1 MTLIPVAP
9 PDDFEEVL
17 DIWPLADSS
26 SFFSCGSINWHV
38 QQIGSANAGAKILLV
53 HGTGGTTHSMAPL
66 ASLLAEDHHVTLV
79 DLPGHG
85 FTRGETY
92 RHYTLPGMARA
103 LGSLIAA
110 LEITPTLGVGH
121 SAGAAILL
129 RMALEEDSLFRAIIG
144 INAALEPIE
153 GNAIFSPLAKALFV
167 NPIVPS
173 AVAWQ
178 ARYFRPARSLL
189 KNTGSPLDK
198 INIEPYDR
206 LLRKSSHIAGALG
219 MMANWD
225 LKPLR
230 NRLSELRLPVE
241 LIATDDDIM
250 VPQRVSAAVAKE
262 VGAVELHAIAE
273 GGHLIHEFNPEAIA
287 GRISQMLTSFEEV
300 SA

>member
-1 MTLIPVAP
+1 MTLNHVDP
-9 PDDFEEVL
+9 PGDFAEVG
-17 DIWPLADSS
+17 DFWPLAETSQ
-26 SFFSCGSINWHV
+26 FLNCGSINWHV
-38 QQIGSANAGAKILLV
+38 QQIGDAKADTKILLV
-53 HGTGGTTHSMAPL
+53 HGTGGTAHSMAPL
-66 ASLLAEDHHVTLV
+66 AKLLADKHHVTLV

-92 RHYTLPGMARA
+92 RHYTLPGMART
-103 LGSLIAA
+103 LSNLITN
-110 LEITPTLGVGH
+110 LDITPTLGVGH

-129 RMALEEDSLFRAIIG
+129 RMALEEDRLFRGIIG

-167 NPIVPS
+167 NPLVPS

-206 LLRKSSHIAGALG
+206 LLRKSTHIAGALG

-230 NRLSELRLPVE
+230 SRLGELRLPVE
-241 LIATDDDIM
+241 LLATADDTM
-250 VPQRVSAAVAKE
+250 VPSRVSSSVADEVTAAH
-262 VGAVELHAIAE
+262 LHIIPA
-273 GGHLIHEFNPEAIA
+273 GGHLIHEFKPEVIA
-287 GRISQMLTSFEEV
+287 
-300 SA
+300 

>member
-1 MTLIPVAP
+1 MNLKTTSP
-9 PDDFEEVL
+9 PKDFADVREN
-17 DIWPLADSS
+17 WPLADESR
-26 SFFSCGSINWHV
+26 FLNCGSIKWHV
-38 QQIGSANAGAKILLV
+38 QQIGEPGSDATVLLV

-66 ASLLAEDHHVTLV
+66 AAYLSKKYHVTLI

-85 FTRGETY
+85 FTRGETN

-103 LGSLIAA
+103 LSLLIDS
-110 LEITPTLGVGH
+110 LKITPVIGVGH

-129 RMALEEDSLFRAIIG
+129 QMALEDEKRFRGIVG

-167 NPIVPS
+167 NPFVPS

-178 ARYFRPARSLL
+178 ARYFSPAKSLL

-198 INIEPYDR
+198 INVAAYDR
-206 LLRKSSHIAGALG
+206 LLQKSSHIAGALG

-230 NRLSELRLPVE
+230 ARLPELQLPVE
-241 LIATDDDIM
+241 LIATDDDAM
-250 VPQRVSAAVAKE
+250 VPARVSGAAASE
-262 VGAVELHAIAE
+262 ANAVSLFTVPK
-273 GGHLIHEFNPEAIA
+273 GGHLIHEFEPETIA
-287 GRISQMLTSFEEV
+287 NRIDAMAASPEELP
-300 SA
+300 A